1 MPSSSFFSDSSPTL
15 WAGWTLGPGYSVIH
29 DRNRTNKITYTAR
42 LILVV
47 EGEVV
52 FRSNGKDL
60 RTVPET
66 LLYLPPACLYD
77 SDFRTDELT
86 SRNLF
91 FDFDSDRA
99 DRERFTASFTQIIPT
114 ARTVDAA
121 LLRPFPGFTDAPEL
135 SAPFTVQADSD
146 MEALVDTIIAEVTF
160 HEPFS
165 DVRTGI
171 LLTDLLIRILR
182 KKRGDG
188 VTKTSETYKCIAEYV
203 EAHLSERLSGRE
215 LSEAL
220 NYHPNY
226 MNRVVSQITG
236 LNLHEFILQ
245 AKLRRAEYLLLCTD
259 QPIAYIA
266 HSLAFYDSGHF
277 ARVFASRRGVT
288 PNVFRN
294 TSRQI

>member
-1 MPSSSFFSDSSPTL
+1 MPSPLLFSDSSPTL
-15 WAGWTLGPGYSVIH
+15 WACWTYGPNNRMIH

-42 LILVV
+42 LILVID
-47 EGEVV
+47 GEIV
-52 FRSNGKDL
+52 FKSNGKEL
-60 RTVPET
+60 PTVSET
-66 LLYLPPACLYD
+66 LLYLPPACIYD

-91 FDFDSDRA
+91 FDFDPNRS
-99 DRERFTASFTQIIPT
+99 DRERFTASFTKIIPT
-114 ARTVDAA
+114 AGTVDAA
-121 LLRPFPGFTDAPEL
+121 LLRPFPGFADAPEL
-135 SAPFTVQADSD
+135 STPFTVQADSD
-146 MEALVDTIIAEVTF
+146 MGALVDTIMAEAASHDHF
-160 HEPFS
+160 AS
-165 DVRTGI
+165 VRTGI

-188 VTKTSETYKCIAEYV
+188 VTKTPETYKCIAEYV
-203 EAHLSERLSGRE
+203 ETHLSERLSGRE

-226 MNRVVSQITG
+226 MNRVVSRITG
-236 LNLHEFILQ
+236 LSLHEYILQ

-259 QPIAYIA
+259 QPIADIA
-266 HSLAFYDSGHF
+266 RSLAFYDSGHF
-277 ARVFASRRGVT
+277 ARIFASHRGVT